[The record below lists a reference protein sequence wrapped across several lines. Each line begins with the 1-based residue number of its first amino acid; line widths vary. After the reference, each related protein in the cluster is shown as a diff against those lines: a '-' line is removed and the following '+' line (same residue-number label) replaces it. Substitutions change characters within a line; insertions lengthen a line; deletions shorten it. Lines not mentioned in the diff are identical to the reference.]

1 MKRRQL
7 IKGGAIGATAAATL
21 TLAGCGREDKAEI
34 ERLKGELAQA
44 NDRISSLEQAKAD
57 AEAAAKEAME
67 APAVVKDR
75 VEMAMVTTWP
85 RDFPGL
91 GTGAQRLAKR
101 ISDMSDGRIQVE
113 YFAGGE
119 RVKPFD
125 SFDEVA
131 SGNAQ
136 AYHAADYYWKGK
148 HPGWAYFT
156 AVPFGLTYNEMNA
169 WIRWGGG
176 QDLWDELAG
185 SFGLKCVMAGN
196 TGVQM
201 GGWFRK
207 EINSADDLK
216 GLKMRIPGLGGDV
229 MAKLGAS
236 PVSLPGSQIYE
247 NLVSG
252 AIDATEW
259 VGPWNDSFMKF
270 YEAARYYYYPGM
282 HEPGSMLSLG
292 LNKSFW
298 EGLSAS
304 DRVTIE
310 AAASAENDIMM
321 AEYNAKNGESLAKLI
336 SEQGV
341 ELRVFSDDTYDS
353 FGEAAAE
360 VMEEVRAH
368 SDLVARIHDS
378 FVKARAEVGA
388 WAKISDLEYVRQRNR
403 VLSL

>member
-1 MKRRQL
+1 MKRRDFL
-7 IKGGAIGATAAATL
+7 KKGAAGVGGVAAAT
-21 TLAGCGREDKAEI
+21 TLA
-34 ERLKGELAQA
+34 
-44 NDRISSLEQAKAD
+44 
-57 AEAAAKEAME
+57 
-67 APAVVKDR
+67 APAIAQKRIEIV
-75 VEMAMVTTWP
+75 MVTTWP

-91 GTGAQRLAKR
+91 GTGAQRFAQNL
-101 ISDMSDGRIQVE
+101 SDITDGRMEVQ

-136 AYHAADYYWKGK
+136 MYHAADYYWKGK

-156 AVPFGLTYNEMNA
+156 AVPFGFVYSEINA
-169 WIRWGGG
+169 WINWGGG
-176 QDLWDELAG
+176 QELWDELAAD
-185 SFGLKCVMAGN
+185 FELKCLPCGN

-270 YEAARYYYYPGM
+270 YEAAKYYYYPGM
-282 HEPGSMLSLG
+282 HEPASMLSLG
-292 LNKSFW
+292 MNKKFW
-298 EGLSAS
+298 EDLSRS
-304 DRVTIE
+304 DQLIIE
-310 AAASAENDIMM
+310 AASKMEDEIMM
-321 AEYNAKNGESLAKLI
+321 AEYNAKNGASLAKLI
-336 SEQGV
+336 NEQGV
-341 ELRVFSDDTYDS
+341 QLRRFNDDVYDS
-353 FGEAAAE
+353 FGEAADE
-360 VMEEVRAH
+360 VFEEVRQH
-368 SDLVARIHDS
+368 DDLANRIHES
-378 FVKARAEVGA
+378 FLKSREEVGA
-388 WAKISDLEYVRQRNR
+388 WMNISDQEYIRQRNR
-403 VLSL
+403 VLGV